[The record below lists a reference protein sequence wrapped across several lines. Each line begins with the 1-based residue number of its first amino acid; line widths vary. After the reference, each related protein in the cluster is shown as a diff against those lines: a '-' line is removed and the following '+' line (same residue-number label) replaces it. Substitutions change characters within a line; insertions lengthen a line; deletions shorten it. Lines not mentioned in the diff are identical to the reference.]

1 MKRKV
6 HPFRCLRWKQSFL
19 IRWLRMFFLP
29 PKPPSF
35 KVEGRTRRTCR
46 NDCFFRRTK
55 PMMKKQHLT
64 TLMSGGAGGMF
75 LSLRAWLFL
84 SQTPVE
90 ACRFICSFG
99 ERGSNI
105 VSLYIHIHLH
115 MHIGICVFIAVS
127 FGICWWGATHI
138 LMGAGHVCNCPA
150 KILRM
155 LHSTQST
162 YSLRTVYGTF
172 YGKNS

>member
-29 PKPPSF
+29 PTPPNF

-90 ACRFICSFG
+90 SCRFICSL
-99 ERGSNI
+99 S
-105 VSLYIHIHLH
+105 
-115 MHIGICVFIAVS
+115 
-127 FGICWWGATHI
+127 AT
-138 LMGAGHVCNCPA
+138 V
-150 KILRM
+150 LRKYWESYT
-155 LHSTQST
+155 LHSQ
-162 YSLRTVYGTF
+162 RTVYVQSTVHSTVKTLRKTTV
-172 YGKNS
+172 YGRKELRVSLN